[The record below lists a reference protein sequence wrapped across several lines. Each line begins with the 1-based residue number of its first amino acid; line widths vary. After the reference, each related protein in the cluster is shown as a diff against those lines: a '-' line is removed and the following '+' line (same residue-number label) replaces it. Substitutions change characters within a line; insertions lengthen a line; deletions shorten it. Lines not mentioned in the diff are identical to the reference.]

1 MRAFQYV
8 KSAINRSSKDDESR
22 LSKEFEG
29 KKGDE
34 IVDMVS
40 HKQELKE

>member
-1 MRAFQYV
+1 MRAFQFV
-8 KSAINRSSKDDESR
+8 KSAISRSSDDSESR

-29 KKGDE
+29 KKGNE